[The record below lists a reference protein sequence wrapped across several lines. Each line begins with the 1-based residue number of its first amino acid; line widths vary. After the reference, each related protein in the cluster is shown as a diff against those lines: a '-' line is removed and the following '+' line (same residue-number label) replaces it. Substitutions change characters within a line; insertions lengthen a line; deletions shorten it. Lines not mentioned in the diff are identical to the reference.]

1 MSRYNSFSYHAL
13 SVTFDPIDSGW
24 FFIGAVVAGESEDN
38 TTTIHL
44 LRIGSPTR
52 RVQDD
57 MKDSKSSEVDFEE
70 WKIDGR
76 ISEKVGDV
84 EDCWWV
90 GLEEDEE

>member
-1 MSRYNSFSYHAL
+1 
-13 SVTFDPIDSGW
+13 
-24 FFIGAVVAGESEDN
+24 
-38 TTTIHL
+38 
-44 LRIGSPTR
+44 
-52 RVQDD
+52 